1 MLKIENKAE
10 SNAAEIYINGEIID
24 NKNAAFA
31 QMFDDGKNYAWP
43 ADLKKQLDGLKGK
56 DLTVYINSPGGNVFA
71 GVAMANFL
79 KRHDGKTTA
88 VVDGWCCS
96 IATEIFFACQTR
108 KIPANAYLMIHKP
121 SAAVKGTSDDL
132 LKAADMLD
140 TIQNGIENVYQ
151 AAARD
156 DVTAQDITDMVN
168 AGTWLTGDEAAN
180 YFNVEVMQPL
190 DMVACAKGEAPFD
203 HMPKNITL
211 QDANDT
217 VKNRVDDKENKCERL
232 KIDMALI
239 EAEEA
244 LA

>member
-24 NKNAAFA
+24 NNDAAFV
-31 QMFDDGKNYAWP
+31 QMFNDEENYAWP

-56 DLTVYINSPGGNVFA
+56 DLTVYINSPGGNVAA
-71 GVAMANFL
+71 GVAMASFL

-121 SAAVKGTSDDL
+121 SAAAKGTSDDMR
-132 LKAADMLD
+132 KTAEMLD
-140 TIQNGIENVYQ
+140 VIQNGIESVYQ
-151 AAARD
+151 EAARD

-168 AGTWLTGDEAAN
+168 AGTWFTGDEAALF
-180 YFNVEVMQPL
+180 FNVEVMQPL
-190 DMVACAKGEAPFD
+190 DMVACVKGETPFD
-203 HMPKNITL
+203 NVPKNITL
-211 QDANDT
+211 KDANDT
-217 VKNRVDDKENKCERL
+217 VKKRVDDKENKCERL

-244 LA
+244 LV